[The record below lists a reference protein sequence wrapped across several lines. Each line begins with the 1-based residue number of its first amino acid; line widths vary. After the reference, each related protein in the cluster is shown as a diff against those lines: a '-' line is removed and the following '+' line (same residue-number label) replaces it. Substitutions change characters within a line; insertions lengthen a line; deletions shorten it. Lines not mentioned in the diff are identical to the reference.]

1 MSKTFSKALMMSEDV
16 KSYVGSCIFQA
27 NSVNAPVSDGAL
39 VTLGNLVADT
49 TYAATGDYDW
59 NLYIA
64 TAPAAV
70 TDDVAII
77 DLAEISAGTIGGN
90 NYKIGV
96 QIFDLVQAAG
106 KPARFRRL
114 AKYDKFWLSA
124 GCFATTPTVG
134 KFAGATASS
143 VNHTPADTKPVSGYA
158 VKIQA
163 KTALTTGNVSAEDNY
178 LVEVVQL

>member
-16 KSYVGSCIFQA
+16 KSYVGSCIFQK
-27 NSVNAPVSDGAL
+27 SGSDAPITDGAL
-39 VTLGNLVADT
+39 VKLGNLVADT
-49 TYAATGDYDW
+49 TYAAAGDYDW

-64 TAPAAV
+64 TAPTAV

-124 GCFATTPTVG
+124 GCFASTPVVG
-134 KFAGATASS
+134 EFAGATANS
-143 VNHTPADTKPVSGYA
+143 VDHTPADEQPASGYA
-158 VKIQA
+158 IKIQA
-163 KTALTTGNVSAEDNY
+163 KTALTTGNISNEDNY